1 MPRSN
6 KDRSS
11 ETQNKI
17 LLSAVDCLCEVGYTG
32 TTINMV
38 AKHAEISKGAMLHHF
53 ATKSDLMISVA
64 RFCVEANSK
73 LRHKYVAETPA
84 GAGPMT
90 RLVKSSKKIIE
101 HPSYVALIEIMMA
114 TRNDP
119 EIKAQFSEVAEL
131 MEKQQDASVVY
142 ITEITGLKSSPQ
154 IRALM
159 NLHVNFLVGIL
170 IQKMAGKNKE
180 LLDQQFELIELYENL
195 AIEHF
200 KKQK

>member
-73 LRHKYVAETPA
+73 LRHKYVAETPK

-90 RLVKSSKKIIE
+90 RLVKSSKKIIG

-180 LLDQQFELIELYENL
+180 SLDQQFELIELYENL